1 MKQINNPVSKHKTKR
16 QKKNK
21 KRMMDNPYHSMS
33 RAEREENMMRQK
45 IISDAL
51 KAMDTN
57 Q

>member
-21 KRMMDNPYHSMS
+21 KRMMDNPYHNMS

-51 KAMDTN
+51 KAMDSN